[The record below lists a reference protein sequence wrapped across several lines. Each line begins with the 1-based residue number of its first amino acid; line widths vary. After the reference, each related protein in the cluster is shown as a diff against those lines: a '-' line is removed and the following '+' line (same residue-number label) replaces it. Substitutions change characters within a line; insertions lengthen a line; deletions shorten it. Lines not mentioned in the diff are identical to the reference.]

1 MKTIQMV
8 IGALLLLVGG
18 VWILQGMGVLTGSVM
33 TGQSQWLYI
42 GIGVVLVGA
51 GVIYRAR
58 RRL

>member
-18 VWILQGMGVLTGSVM
+18 VWILQGMGLLTGSVM